1 MVICTFFLFIFILRW
16 LLPFQHYFSFYI
28 WKEKSNDGR
37 EISVLVIPLRLIF
50 FSFLFRYTHTS
61 SLCIYTFMHTKD
73 DTAERE
79 TRAQPPAQ
87 PMKLQKRRWKKKKIN
102 KKFLINAHTRIVGI
116 CLETPKQ
123 QAFNIK
129 RWFPISNC
137 DGIFQLKQIRD
148 KSNRKKAPKKCG

>member
-1 MVICTFFLFIFILRW
+1 M
-16 LLPFQHYFSFYI
+16 YI
-28 WKEKSNDGR
+28 YVYAYKRRHGR
-37 EISVLVIPLRLIF
+37 ERDAGTTARTTNEI
-50 FSFLFRYTHTS
+50 
-61 SLCIYTFMHTKD
+61 TK
-73 DTAERE
+73 TTVE
-79 TRAQPPAQ
+79 
-87 PMKLQKRRWKKKKIN
+87 KKKIN